1 MSTTTKP
8 SQGVD
13 RGSGRVG
20 TVRLWIDLLRGMRN
34 ERWGEPSGYV
44 FIFPGL
50 ALFLLFGIYPIYR
63 GFELAFTDMQF
74 LVPGYQPFVGINNFI
89 EMFTQD
95 TYFWPAFGRTLIFTG
110 IYLPVSLG
118 GALFSATVIASV
130 KNGAVAAFFRSIVYL
145 PVILPIAVAM
155 LMWQNLLSNQ
165 YGMVNYLMRNVLG
178 LRFLAT
184 DWLNNV
190 TWALPSV
197 AIARVWTD
205 FGFATLLLLIG
216 MYAISS
222 EIYEAAALDGASEWQ
237 IWRQLTL
244 PLLKPVLTIV
254 FVLNSQLVSAAQEF
268 MLMYGVGN
276 MGPQQVG
283 LTLGYY
289 AYLLAFRWG
298 NLRMGYAAA
307 IWLFLG
313 VLGMVV
319 TAFVFR
325 LMRTE
330 RN

>member
-1 MSTTTKP
+1 
-8 SQGVD
+8 
-13 RGSGRVG
+13 
-20 TVRLWIDLLRGMRN
+20 
-34 ERWGEPSGYV
+34 
-44 FIFPGL
+44 
-50 ALFLLFGIYPIYR
+50 
-63 GFELAFTDMQF
+63 MQF

-89 EMFTQD
+89 EMFSQD

-118 GALFSATVIASV
+118 GALFSATIIASV
-130 KNGAVAAFFRSIVYL
+130 KNNSVAGFFRAIVYL

-165 YGMVNYLMRNVLG
+165 YGMVNYVLRNVLG

-184 DWLNNV
+184 DWLNNA

-205 FGFATLLLLIG
+205 SGFATLLLLIG
-216 MYAISS
+216 MYTISS
-222 EIYEAAALDGASEWQ
+222 EIYEAAALDGASGWQ
-237 IWRQLTL
+237 IWRHITL
-244 PLLKPVLTIV
+244 PMLKPVLTIV
-254 FVLNSQLVSAAQEF
+254 FVLNSQLISAAQEF

-289 AYLLAFRWG
+289 AYLVAFRWG
-298 NLRMGYAAA
+298 NLQMGYAAA

-313 VLGMVV
+313 LIGMAI
-319 TAFVFR
+319 TAVVFR